1 MRAHRMML
9 IFTAGAMLVLGP
21 ARGAS
26 AQQLEMLKN
35 TTPEERAKVQT
46 ELMKTKL
53 DLTAEQEPKV
63 AALNLKYAEKSDPI
77 LKGSSGP
84 FMKMRRLRKINA
96 EKDAELKQVLTPAQ
110 YQKLQAAKEEMRQKF
125 EEKMAQK
132 AKAGGA

>member
-1 MRAHRMML
+1 
-9 IFTAGAMLVLGP
+9 GAMLVLGP